1 MSSLP
6 HSSTKN
12 LILVLGDQLSHSLP
26 AIAQANPANDVI
38 LMAEVNNEATYVK
51 HHKLKIVLIFA
62 AMRHFAQE
70 LEHKGFHVAY
80 TTIDDPDNSGT
91 LAGEVEKA
99 LATHQCGQLIVT
111 EAGEY
116 RVQEDFKHWQTAF
129 NLPVTI
135 SEDNRFLATTHDF
148 AQWAQGRKQLR
159 MEYFYRDMRRRYQV
173 LMEDGQPTGGKWNY
187 DQQNRKQFDFSH
199 EIPTRTRFQPNFVTQ
214 KVMKTVQ
221 QMYSSHMGTAENF
234 NLAVTREQA
243 LAVLEEFIATRL
255 VNFGDFQD
263 SLVQNEHHLF
273 HSHISAYLNIGL
285 LLPLEVIL
293 TAEQAWQRGD
303 APINAVEGFIR
314 QVLGW
319 REYVR
324 GLYWLK
330 MPEYA
335 TENYLNAQRKLPD
348 FYWTAKT
355 NMNCLSQCVTTTI
368 DSAYAHHIQRL
379 MVLGNFALLAGIHP
393 DQINEWFLAVYTDA
407 FEWVEMPNV
416 TGMATFADGGV
427 MASKPYASSGAYIHK
442 MSNYCQHCHYN
453 VKEKHGAT
461 ACPFNYLY
469 WDFLHRNGARLA
481 NNPRLAMPY
490 RTLSRMAQDKLDK
503 HVADAQIFFKMLDD
517 GELV

>member
-1 MSSLP
+1 MSSQP

-116 RVQEDFKHWQTAF
+116 RVQEDFKHWQNDF

-135 SEDNRFLATTHDF
+135 SEDNRFLATTDDF

-173 LMEDGQPTGGKWNY
+173 LMEDGKPTGGKWNY

-199 EIPTRTRFQPNFVTQ
+199 EIPTRTRFQPNLVTQ
-214 KVMKTVQ
+214 KVMNTVQ

-234 NLAVTREQA
+234 DLAVTREQA

-293 TAEQAWQRGD
+293 AAEQAWQRGD

-503 HVADAQIFFKMLDD
+503 HVTDAQIFFKMLDD

>member
-1 MSSLP
+1 MFSQV
-6 HSSTKN
+6 HSGTRN

-26 AIAQANPANDVI
+26 AIAQANPANDVFI
-38 LMAEVNNEATYVK
+38 MAEVNNEATYVK

-70 LEHKGFHVAY
+70 LENTGFRVAY
-80 TTIDDPDNSGT
+80 TRIDDPDNTGT
-91 LAGEVEKA
+91 LEGEIKKT
-99 LATHQCGQLIVT
+99 LATNQFDQLIVT

-116 RVQEDFKHWQTAF
+116 RVQQNFKHWQTTF

-135 SEDNRFLATTHDF
+135 REDNRFLATTNDF
-148 AQWAQGRKQLR
+148 AQWAAGRKQLR

-173 LMEDGQPTGGKWNY
+173 LMENGQPTGGKWNY

-199 EIPTRTRFQPNFVTQ
+199 NIPARTRFKPNDITQ
-214 KVMKTVQ
+214 AVMNTVQ
-221 QMYSSHMGTAENF
+221 QMYGSHMGTTAHF
-234 NLAVTREQA
+234 DLAVTRKQA

-255 VNFGDFQD
+255 VHFGDFQD

-273 HSHISAYLNIGL
+273 HSHISACLNIGL

-293 TAEQAWQRGD
+293 AAEQAWQRGD

-314 QVLGW
+314 QILGW

-335 TENYLNAQRKLPD
+335 SKNFLNAQRKLPD
-348 FYWTAKT
+348 FYWTANT

-368 DSAYAHHIQRL
+368 DNAYAHHIQRL

-490 RTLSRMAQDKLDK
+490 RTLSKMAQDKLDK
-503 HVADAQIFFKMLDD
+503 HIADAQIFFKMLDN
-517 GELV
+517 GEQV

>member
-6 HSSTKN
+6 HASTKN
-12 LILVLGDQLSHSLP
+12 LILILGDQLSHSLP

-80 TTIDDPDNSGT
+80 TTIDAPDNSGT

-173 LMEDGQPTGGKWNY
+173 LMENGQPTGGKWNY

-199 EIPTRTRFQPNFVTQ
+199 EIPTRTRFQPNLVTQ
-214 KVMKTVQ
+214 KVMNTVQ

-234 NLAVTREQA
+234 DLAVTREQA

-293 TAEQAWQRGD
+293 AAEQAWQRGD

-314 QVLGW
+314 QILGW

-379 MVLGNFALLAGIHP
+379 MVLGNFALLAGVHP
-393 DQINEWFLAVYTDA
+393 AQINEWFLAVYTDA